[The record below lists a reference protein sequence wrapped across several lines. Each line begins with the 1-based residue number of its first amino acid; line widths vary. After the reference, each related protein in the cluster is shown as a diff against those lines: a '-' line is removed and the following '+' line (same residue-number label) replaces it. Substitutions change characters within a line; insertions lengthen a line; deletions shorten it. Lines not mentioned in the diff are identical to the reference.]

1 MIMMTVSTKS
11 CRSKLGPEKQRVP
24 QSRESRLA
32 PSRASK
38 GGTPGVDSEGICSAA
53 FQRKLASLRPGVA
66 IDRRR
71 AKAWRAGNRR
81 CAGAA
86 DERATGVAVAFCC
99 LGQWN

>member
-66 IDRRR
+66 TDGGRRHGER
-71 AKAWRAGNRR
+71 VT
-81 CAGAA
+81 AGAPV
-86 DERATGVAVAFCC
+86 RPTSGLLV
-99 LGQWN
+99 